1 MLGSRVQATKDVSER
16 EGRMTTAAK
25 EVAWITY
32 SAAQVYAGLGRTK
45 LWELVSTGEVEA
57 ARVGRAV
64 RISRRSLDEYMK
76 RNRYVAADS

>member
-1 MLGSRVQATKDVSER
+1 MQATKDVSER
-16 EGRMTTAAK
+16 EGRMTTAGK
-25 EVAWITY
+25 EAAWITY
-32 SAAQVYAGLGRTK
+32 SEAQVYAGLGRTK